1 MKKSINLKNKLS
13 NLSYLLN
20 RTYSLFLSILV
31 LYLIYNGSFQSFRW
45 YSFLIGLFIVIS
57 IFQKLYNFLKYTN
70 ELSLIERL
78 EVTFLITLFFE
89 VLTEASGRKLFPLIY
104 IIAPIFFAYL
114 GLQEAVLAV
123 VLVTIIETTNHS
135 NGIEVVPQLL
145 ILLIST
151 FGLGYLIKRNEN
163 LKYGRKQLINSIR
176 NVTNK
181 IFKPARTT
189 EQPDLTLPSS
199 IIDKKLKSEIRSSIE
214 LLSELLSPHSVVLYI
229 KGRDGF
235 FEIED
240 FISSSEKY
248 IDRSQKLH
256 IRGGYLGWVVKTRT
270 PILVG
275 EIKNHKE
282 NLIYYTKNIP
292 VKSILA
298 VPLIIK
304 DGENESVNE
313 QDTIGIVLVDSL
325 KKDAFEEREKQI
337 VMLTS
342 NKIVDTLIKF
352 RMSERIKLSSIGL
365 TSFYEYTNKLSSTLE
380 LDTIVDHVVLA
391 LGKAIEADI
400 VGLTLID
407 KETNT
412 SILKRTGIER
422 RLEIEEKTFPNLNTL
437 VGLVS
442 ESQKYFYSEDLSA
455 REKYRSVF
463 GKEIDFAWGIN
474 KIKSIFIYPL
484 KETKSSILQENE
496 NTIGCIIIG
505 RKTEKAFS
513 EEGRNLIEIMCQEAA
528 NSISNSLTYN
538 RAKELAI
545 RDSLTGLYNHRYF
558 QERLD
563 HEIAR
568 SDRFL
573 EKLSLILIDVDNLK
587 LLNDKYGHQ
596 AGDLSYL
603 HQLK

>member
-1 MKKSINLKNKLS
+1 M
-13 NLSYLLN
+13 
-20 RTYSLFLSILV
+20 
-31 LYLIYNGSFQSFRW
+31 
-45 YSFLIGLFIVIS
+45 
-57 IFQKLYNFLKYTN
+57 
-70 ELSLIERL
+70 
-78 EVTFLITLFFE
+78 
-89 VLTEASGRKLFPLIY
+89 
-104 IIAPIFFAYL
+104 
-114 GLQEAVLAV
+114 
-123 VLVTIIETTNHS
+123 
-135 NGIEVVPQLL
+135 
-145 ILLIST
+145 
-151 FGLGYLIKRNEN
+151 
-163 LKYGRKQLINSIR
+163 
-176 NVTNK
+176 
-181 IFKPARTT
+181 
-189 EQPDLTLPSS
+189 
-199 IIDKKLKSEIRSSIE
+199 DKKLKSEIRSSIE

-298 VPLIIK
+298 VPLILK

-352 RMSERIKLSSIGL
+352 RMSERIKLSLSGL

-412 SILKRTGIER
+412 SILKRTGIDR

-442 ESQKYFYSEDLSA
+442 ESQKYFHSEDLSA

-596 AGDLSYL
+596 AGDLILISIAQLISSSLRDIDMVARYGGDEFAILLL
-603 HQLK
+603 HTNEKGSKVIGERLKHKVEKTALKFKGKELSVTVSLGIATYPENASSKAALIEKADCALYEAKRLGKNRTLHYEDIAEEAVK

>member
-31 LYLIYNGSFQSFRW
+31 LYLIYNGSFQSFKW

-78 EVTFLITLFFE
+78 EVTFLIALFFE

-114 GLQEAVLAV
+114 GWQEAVLAV

-256 IRGGYLGWVVKTRT
+256 IRGGYLGWVVKTST

-298 VPLIIK
+298 VPLILK
-304 DGENESVNE
+304 DGKNESVNE
-313 QDTIGIVLVDSL
+313 QDTIGILLVDSL

-337 VMLTS
+337 VMLIS

-352 RMSERIKLSSIGL
+352 RMSEKIKLSLSGL

-380 LDTIVDHVVLA
+380 LDAIIDHVVVV
-391 LGKAIEADI
+391 LGKAIGADI
-400 VGLTLID
+400 VGLTLKD

-412 SILKRTGIER
+412 SILKRTGIDR
-422 RLEIEEKTFPNLNTL
+422 RLEIEEKTFPNLDTL

-496 NTIGCIIIG
+496 NTIGSIIIG

-513 EEGRNLIEIMCQEAA
+513 EEERNLIEIMCQEAA

-568 SDRFL
+568 SDRFP
-573 EKLSLILIDVDNLK
+573 EI
-587 LLNDKYGHQ
+587 
-596 AGDLSYL
+596 
-603 HQLK
+603 

>member
-89 VLTEASGRKLFPLIY
+89 VLIEASGRKLFPLIY

-304 DGENESVNE
+304 AGENESVNE

-352 RMSERIKLSSIGL
+352 RMSERIKLSLIGL

-442 ESQKYFYSEDLSA
+442 ESQKYFHSEDLSA

-484 KETKSSILQENE
+484 KGTKSSISQENE

-513 EEGRNLIEIMCQEAA
+513 EEGRNLIEI
-528 NSISNSLTYN
+528 
-538 RAKELAI
+538 
-545 RDSLTGLYNHRYF
+545 
-558 QERLD
+558 
-563 HEIAR
+563 
-568 SDRFL
+568 
-573 EKLSLILIDVDNLK
+573 
-587 LLNDKYGHQ
+587 
-596 AGDLSYL
+596 
-603 HQLK
+603 